1 MLPENWG
8 YMDIA
13 KIRKKAQQKS
23 EASKTDEHPA
33 APSAAEKKEELP
45 DVPDK
50 QHDPVTEEKAAA
62 RPTGPSVEKP
72 MEAGQAEK
80 PVATAEKKSEE
91 KEDALL
97 ELLTFSLAK
106 EEFAVRVPE
115 VEEIIKY
122 QRITKVPTLPEYVS
136 GITSLRGKIIP
147 VLDLKTRLNLKNN
160 KHSDAQSDGNSI
172 TDQALAKRDNN
183 ILIISGPEGFIGAI
197 IDKII
202 GVVRLPFSKILQ
214 PPAHLS
220 EAEMKFIEGVV
231 ILEKRFI
238 SIIRSQDAMKI
249 ELS

>member
-23 EASKTDEHPA
+23 EEKKTAEPVE
-33 APSAAEKKEELP
+33 APSAAEKKEKQQ
-45 DVPDK
+45 DVPEK
-50 QHDPVTEEKAAA
+50 QPAPVREEKAA
-62 RPTGPSVEKP
+62 GPAVP
-72 MEAGQAEK
+72 LAEK
-80 PVATAEKKSEE
+80 PAEAMPSAKPPAPAAMKPV
-91 KEDALL
+91 EDQDAVV

-106 EEFAVRVPE
+106 EEFAVRVAE

-122 QRITKVPTLPEYVS
+122 QRITKVPTLPEYIT

-147 VLDLKTRLNLKNN
+147 VTDLKTRLNLKDK
-160 KHSDAQSDGNSI
+160 KHAEEPSGGGRM
-172 TDQALAKRDNN
+172 TDHVIAEKDEK

-197 IDKII
+197 IDKVI
-202 GVVRLPFSKILQ
+202 GVVRLHSDKILQ

-238 SIIRSQDAMKI
+238 SIIRADDAMKI
-249 ELS
+249 ELQ